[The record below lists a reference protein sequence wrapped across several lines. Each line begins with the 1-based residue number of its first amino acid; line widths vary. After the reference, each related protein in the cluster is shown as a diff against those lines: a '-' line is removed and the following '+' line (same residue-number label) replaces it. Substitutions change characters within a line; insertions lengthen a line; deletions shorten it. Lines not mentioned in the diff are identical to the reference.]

1 MTKRQPNKLDQFT
14 NFLKRGMPPRAV
26 REKMLKAR
34 IPLKEI
40 DLFFRRHA
48 ASKMKEQRANVQEI
62 GSNSINPRLKPFLKM
77 IQAGVPAPGVRQ
89 KMIMGRVPPQEIEKF
104 FQTIK
109 FTAARF

>member
-1 MTKRQPNKLDQFT
+1 
-14 NFLKRGMPPRAV
+14 
-26 REKMLKAR
+26 MLKAR

-77 IQAGVPAPGVRQ
+77 IDGVPAPGVRQ

-104 FQTIK
+104 FQTINRIK
-109 FTAARF
+109 QQSSKPLQAASYSRKKHWQLKTLLHKI